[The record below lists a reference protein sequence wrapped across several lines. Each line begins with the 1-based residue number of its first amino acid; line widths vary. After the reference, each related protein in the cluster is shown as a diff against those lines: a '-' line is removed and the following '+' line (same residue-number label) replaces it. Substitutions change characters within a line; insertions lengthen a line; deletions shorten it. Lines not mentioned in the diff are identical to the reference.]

1 MPAKGDYDEDAD
13 RHAATKTALGRQNA
27 QLLRQVQQDRDLI
40 HFQVRVVFV
49 IAHQCDPYRGQLE
62 ISQQQLADQCAATK
76 TGVQNALAALIH
88 RFYLNRVRLGSND
101 APARYEPRIHSSQM
115 PIGCDGGSAA

>member
-62 ISQQQLADQCAATK
+62 ISQQQLADHRPMRGDEDRRSECARGADPSLLP
-76 TGVQNALAALIH
+76 QPRAAGIE
-88 RFYLNRVRLGSND
+88 RRAGAV
-101 APARYEPRIHSSQM
+101 
-115 PIGCDGGSAA
+115 